1 MENNY
6 YKVVGI
12 VVDALSATIVSDV
25 NVKNI
30 KDASMY
36 IENHC
41 RGNETA
47 TWIIL
52 PCSCGIK
59 VN

>member
-12 VVDALSATIVSDV
+12 VVDALSATIVSEG

-30 KDASMY
+30 KDASM
-36 IENHC
+36 
-41 RGNETA
+41 
-47 TWIIL
+47 
-52 PCSCGIK
+52 
-59 VN
+59 